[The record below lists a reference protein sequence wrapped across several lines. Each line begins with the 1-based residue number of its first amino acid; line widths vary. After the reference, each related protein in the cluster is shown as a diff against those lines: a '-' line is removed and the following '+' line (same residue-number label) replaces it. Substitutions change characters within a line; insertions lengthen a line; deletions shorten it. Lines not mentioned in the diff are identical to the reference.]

1 MAKNIKKTFPV
12 TGMHCA
18 SCAARIEDKVGAMNG
33 VSCASVNL
41 AAANVTV
48 EYDPATTSPSDM
60 QKTVQGIG
68 FDMLVDD
75 DDDDSDL
82 SAVADEIHAARFK
95 TLKKRTLWAVILA
108 VPLLV
113 LGMFFMDMPHA
124 DWVMWVLATPVVFW
138 LGRDFFINAWKQA
151 RHRMVNMDTLV
162 ALSTG
167 IAYLFSV
174 FNMVYPRFWLER
186 GVEPHVYFEASA
198 VIIAFILLGR
208 LLEEKAK
215 GNTSSAIRKLIGLQ
229 PKTVPVVMPDGSI
242 NEMPIKSVKVGDVL
256 LVRPGGKIAVD
267 GKVVEG
273 TSYVDESMLSGEPE
287 PVFKEAGGDVF
298 AGTVNQKGS
307 LRYRAQKVGAD
318 TLLSQIIRMVGDAQ
332 ASKAPVQKLVDRI
345 ASVFVPVIMGI
356 AVLSFILW
364 MVLDPGD
371 GFTHGLLAMI
381 TVLVI
386 ACPCA
391 LGLATPTAIMV
402 GIGKGAENGILIR
415 DAESLEIACKVDA
428 VIFDKTGTITEGR
441 PQVTDAL
448 WYTGDDRHK
457 DVLVALERMSEH
469 PLAEAVADFFK
480 GVHPVSVVNFDN
492 IPGRGIR
499 GEAGGRIY
507 YVGNLA
513 LLAENGIA
521 IDDILARFA
530 REREAEAKTVVWFAD
545 NSKSLAAIALADS
558 IKDTSLEAVSAL
570 RASGLDVW
578 MLTGDNEASAR
589 YIAAQAGIANYRS
602 GVLPADKNAFVKQL
616 QAQGKV
622 VAMIGDGINDSAALA
637 QADLGIAMGKGSDI
651 AIEAAKMTII
661 ASDLMKVPEAIRL
674 SRQTVRTIRQNL
686 FWAFIYNV
694 IAVPVAAG
702 ILYPVNGFLLSP
714 MIAGAAMAL
723 SSVSVVTNSLRLKWR
738 K

>member
-273 TSYVDESMLSGEPE
+273 TSYVDESMLSGEAE

-415 DAESLEIACKVDA
+415 DAESLEIARKVDA

-622 VAMIGDGINDSAALA
+622 VAMVGDGINDSAALA

>member
-186 GVEPHVYFEASA
+186 DVEPHVYFEASA

-298 AGTVNQKGS
+298 AGTVNQKGC

-402 GIGKGAENGILIR
+402 SIGKGAENGILIR
-415 DAESLEIACKVDA
+415 DAESLEIARQVDA

-622 VAMIGDGINDSAALA
+622 VAMVGDGINDSAALA

>member
-48 EYDPATTSPSDM
+48 EYDPATTSLSDM

-162 ALSTG
+162 AFSTG

-332 ASKAPVQKLVDRI
+332 ASKAPVQKLVDKI

-415 DAESLEIACKVDA
+415 DAESLEIARKVDA

>member
-151 RHRMVNMDTLV
+151 CHRMVNMDTLV

-307 LRYRAQKVGAD
+307 LRYRTQKVGAD

-415 DAESLEIACKVDA
+415 DAESLEIARKVDA

-622 VAMIGDGINDSAALA
+622 VAMVGDGINDSAALA